1 MNINAFQ
8 TALDEFIS
16 GNLNQAE
23 NICRKILRSHPDNAD
38 VLHLIGIIF
47 FEQGNYEMAITHIKK
62 SIRLNKENADAYYN
76 LGNAYVGK
84 GLFDEAL
91 PCYLETI
98 RLNPGIADAYINIG
112 NIHREKK
119 QTDKAM
125 AYYKEAVKTDPS
137 LPDASNNLGNI
148 LIEKGRLDE
157 AIECFQMV
165 THKHP
170 GFAPAFFNLG
180 RAFQIKSQ
188 FDDAV
193 LNYREA
199 VKLNPSDAE
208 TYNNLGT
215 ALYEKGEIAE
225 AVKCYRKAMELKED
239 LDTAHCNLGITLHQQ
254 GYFDEALLSYR
265 KALLINPELAD
276 AHLNMSYILLS
287 RCNFKDGWKEF
298 EWRWKTG
305 EFISQQRALPKPA
318 WDGSDIAG
326 KTILLTSEQGFGD
339 VIQFVRYAPLLAGRG
354 AKVIVECLKEMNSL
368 LQTVE
373 GIHQIIVKGKT
384 LPDFDIHCPL
394 LSLPYLFNTTPE
406 TIPANIPY
414 LHAGNDL
421 LQIWREKFQPNNDK
435 HRIGIAWA
443 GNPRH
448 SNDRNRSCQPE
459 IFLPLTEN
467 KAVSL
472 FSLQKDSYTVQS
484 DNVIKKMGM
493 IDYTNEINDFSDTA
507 AFIMNLD
514 LVISVDTAVAHLAG
528 ALGKPVWLLL
538 PFVPDWRWML
548 DREDSPWYPTMKL
561 FRQPQP
567 CDWGSIIHLITEN
580 INNILR

>member
-1 MNINAFQ
+1 MNLYKAYESALQLYQ
-8 TALDEFIS
+8 T
-16 GNLNQAE
+16 GNLIGAE
-23 NICRKILRSHPDNAD
+23 NIINSIIQTAPHNIDFKILLGNILQDKGQTKNAEYIYKDILEIAPDHFG
-38 VLHLIGIIF
+38 V
-47 FEQGNYEMAITHIKK
+47 
-62 SIRLNKENADAYYN
+62 YYN
-76 LGNAYVGK
+76 LGDICLQSRRY
-84 GLFDEAL
+84 DEAISN
-91 PCYLETI
+91 YRMAI
-98 RLNPGIADAYINIG
+98 RLNPDFAWAYNNMGLALKEEYEFEEAISSFRKAISCSPDFILAYI
-112 NIHREKK
+112 
-119 QTDKAM
+119 
-125 AYYKEAVKTDPS
+125 
-137 LPDASNNLGNI
+137 NLGNI
-148 LIEKGRLDE
+148 LQYK
-157 AIECFQMV
+157 
-165 THKHP
+165 
-170 GFAPAFFNLG
+170 N
-180 RAFQIKSQ
+180 
-188 FDDAV
+188 
-193 LNYREA
+193 NYEES
-199 VKLNPSDAE
+199 L
-208 TYNNLGT
+208 
-215 ALYEKGEIAE
+215 
-225 AVKCYRKAMELKED
+225 KCYRKVLEIEPD
-239 LDTAHCNLGITLHQQ
+239 
-254 GYFDEALLSYR
+254 F
-265 KALLINPELAD
+265 PD
-276 AHLNMSYILLS
+276 AHWNIALIQLTLG
-287 RCNFKDGWKEF
+287 NFRDGWKEF